1 MILPFSNRYG
11 TYESV
16 RRTHRGKPFKDLVN
30 SAEWKKF
37 LVENLDKIEYQ
48 TTLIPNNMENRVD
61 LIALAAF
68 GTERLWWLIC
78 TVNGII
84 DPTTELIAGKQIRIP
99 IIR

>member
-11 TYESV
+11 TYEAV
-16 RRTHRGKPFKDLVN
+16 QRTHRDKPFKDLVN
-30 SAEWKKF
+30 SAQWKKF
-37 LVENLDKIEYQ
+37 LVENIDKIEYQ